1 MWHEYC
7 KIYCLMNRKEVKMVM
22 RKIISFVGLLLI
34 LGLGFSL
41 AQEQSKKTVRSE
53 IRNKVQTE
61 VQTQTQAQTRNRLM
75 FVDENGDGINDLA
88 RDHDNDGIPNCQDP
102 DWTRPEDGSGY
113 MNRFGNASEANKF
126 EYRNR
131 YYSGTGWNKASFRH
145 SLGIF
150 GQGFYGRSGGRGRAL
165 KQGRR

>member
-1 MWHEYC
+1 
-7 KIYCLMNRKEVKMVM
+7 MVM
-22 RKIISFVGLLLI
+22 RKTVSLVGSLLI
-34 LGLGFSL
+34 LGLGYVFG
-41 AQEQSKKTVRSE
+41 QEQSKKTVRNE

-61 VQTQTQAQTRNRLM
+61 VQTQTKAEARNRVM

-113 MNRFGNASEANKF
+113 MNRFKNASEANKF

-131 YYSGTGWNKASFRH
+131 HFSGTGWNKASFRNN
-145 SLGIF
+145 LGSF
-150 GQGFYGRSGGRGRAL
+150 GQGFCGRSGGKGRAL

>member
-1 MWHEYC
+1 
-7 KIYCLMNRKEVKMVM
+7 MVM
-22 RKIISFVGLLLI
+22 RKTISLVGSLLI
-34 LGLGFSL
+34 LVLGYSFG
-41 AQEQSKKTVRSE
+41 QEQSKKTVRSE

-61 VQTQTQAQTRNRLM
+61 VQAQTKAEIRNRVR
-75 FVDENGDGINDLA
+75 FVDENGDGINDFA

-113 MNRFGNASEANKF
+113 MSRYGNASEANKF

-131 YYSGTGWNKASFRH
+131 RFNGTGWNKASFRNC
-145 SLGIF
+145 LGSF
-150 GQGFYGRSGGRGRAL
+150 GQGFYGRSGSKGRAL